1 MRENKT
7 LEMII
12 ELLGFTIGVMLGSWF
27 VIEIVKLG

>member
-27 VIEIVKLG
+27 IIQIVKLG

>member
-12 ELLGFTIGVMLGSWF
+12 ELLGFTIGVMLGSWL

>member
-7 LEMII
+7 LETII

>member
-12 ELLGFTIGVMLGSWF
+12 ELLGFAIGVMLGSWF

>member
-1 MRENKT
+1 MKGNKT